1 MRKFKILV
9 FAFTLL
15 NLNSSFAHKF
25 YFAFA
30 EIEYNVMQEKIE
42 GTLIFTAHDLSDYL
56 TSEKIISKDLE
67 KLSHDSVS
75 NNLLEN
81 GIFKN
86 FIITY
91 KNSNIELKIID
102 FFLTKNGLIEIY
114 FTSEKIKLSQE
125 IEIQFSTLMDF
136 FPTQQNKITFIENN
150 LKQTSVFLAND
161 YIKTIKL
168 QN

>member
-56 TSEKIISKDLE
+56 INKKIISKDLE
-67 KLSHDSVS
+67 KLSHDSLS
-75 NNLLEN
+75 NKLLEK
-81 GIFKN
+81 GIFKD
-86 FIITY
+86 FKIRY
-91 KNSNIELKIID
+91 KNADIKLNIID

-114 FTSEKIKLSQE
+114 FTSEKVKLKQE
-125 IEIQFSTLMDF
+125 IEIQFSSLMDF
-136 FPTQQNKITFIENN
+136 FPKQQNKVTFIENN
-150 LKQTSVFLAND
+150 QKQTSVFLLND
-161 YIKTIKL
+161 FNKTIKL